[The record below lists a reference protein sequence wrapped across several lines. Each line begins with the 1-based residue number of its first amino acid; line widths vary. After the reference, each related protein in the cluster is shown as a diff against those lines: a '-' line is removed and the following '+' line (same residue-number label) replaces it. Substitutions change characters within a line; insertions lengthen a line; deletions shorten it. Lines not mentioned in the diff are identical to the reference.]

1 MKKLTFEEKTEITV
15 ALYSRIDL
23 MKETVAALKRIGLDA
38 STFEQSLSVCEN
50 LIKEKKIWR
59 LI

>member
-15 ALYSRIDL
+15 ALYSRKDL

>member
-1 MKKLTFEEKTEITV
+1 MKKLTFEEKNEITV

-23 MKETVAALKRIGLDA
+23 MMETVAALKRIGLDT

-50 LIKEKKIWR
+50 LIKEKKIWEN
-59 LI
+59 L